1 MITYKIEICT
11 QVSLIF
17 LKIPPLQNSCIVTTI
32 LNTVKI
38 QDLGI
43 HSVDASMLCLLN
55 LTKDTFKLSIRV

>member
-11 QVSLIF
+11 QVSPIF
-17 LKIPPLQNSCIVTTI
+17 LQILPLQNSCIATTI

-55 LTKDTFKLSIRV
+55 